1 MPASKIET
9 AFGKRPPC
17 SSTNSSARA
26 RAVLS
31 RLTLKIAFRSSATS
45 PISLAGTWESTL
57 RSKCTTHLCHS
68 TPGGLLDLAL
78 CHIQSPFALVLV
90 AALPAQVLPGAAFCE
105 DLAERYPQAGVILM
119 VRDPDRWYES
129 AR

>member
-68 TPGGLLDLAL
+68 TPGK
-78 CHIQSPFALVLV
+78 
-90 AALPAQVLPGAAFCE
+90 LPGYRRLDA
-105 DLAERYPQAGVILM
+105 LM
-119 VRDPDRWYES
+119 VVGDHQVHPGEAPVDEVPE
-129 AR
+129 